1 MPAFLHSTQ
10 SAKYDVDRSAA
21 EPLFGRTDRT
31 AIRRAARQSMTG
43 PLWLLD
49 VLDDAW
55 YLGCTA
61 FGFWDTGLNTTQRR
75 QQFEAASGG
84 IGLA

>member
-1 MPAFLHSTQ
+1 MIT
-10 SAKYDVDRSAA
+10 V
-21 EPLFGRTDRT
+21 T
-31 AIRRAARQSMTG
+31 AMSG
-43 PLWLLD
+43 HCVPD
-49 VLDDAW
+49 H
-55 YLGCTA
+55 CTA